1 MVVLAKFS
9 NNIVSVF
16 PITLYVC
23 THYSSFQQL
32 TTVLLYMTIS
42 WLGTATANE
51 VCYFITSN
59 CTDQCSN
66 AESIDTGNY
75 LTLPQFVK
83 NSTAYLANHT
93 ILIFLPGNHGFESDL
108 IVENI
113 KSFSMSVWP
122 ASSPKVVI
130 NCNHSARFEFRNI
143 STVTMTGLEFVGCFN
158 NHIEFIGQFQLEGSS
173 FIGSEQPIA
182 RSTVFLIVSC
192 TANLDRI
199 TMAFMTQREGSENCT
214 SNTGMVGILLRKSVI
229 EIRQSRFEG
238 NKICFGVLI
247 YDEFGSTITIVN
259 TTFINNSASDSSN
272 CNTTG
277 SIVYVNNNRSTIN
290 IFDSKFEQ
298 NVGVLILGDNCKMFI
313 THTHFIDNEY
323 SGSLAVIYAT
333 NTDLVISYSMFTESK
348 GSIIEARH
356 TNTIKVTEWTSQ
368 AGDTTLSIRYT
379 GFISNHGALVTSIG
393 KMIVSIDHST
403 FIDNIGSWILD
414 TSDTIIASVTH
425 NKFVNNTVRVLPD
438 ATTTHESLVRL
449 GTDTTTTVSFNEF
462 IANKAGGA
470 LVHTK
475 YYTTARNVTN
485 NVFADNSA
493 EYEIFIAPFCRPG
506 LSLSLGNSRCIQCS
520 ENWLQDLMG
529 IVAAA
534 FIAGIVLVI
543 FMLAL
548 NMTVAVGSLNGI
560 LFFAHIVGNSSTYFL
575 PFTTPNFATVFISW
589 LNLGVGFD
597 ICFYQTIPLKLAIA
611 AQLYKVLL
619 ESVFPAYVIILVIIV
634 IVASERSSKFAK
646 IIGKGNPV
654 AVLATMILLSYARFL
669 KVVITSLSLLYG
681 QPAYGSRNVDTTKVE
696 SILTVVTE
704 PELLVVSSFLAV
716 IFIPLFLLCVI
727 YTTLLFSWQWLL
739 RYQDKAIFKWV
750 RYQKLHH
757 FLEPYHAPY
766 TVKHRYWTGLLFF
779 VRLLLYV
786 ISILNF
792 SLDQRVYLLS
802 VILVVGGLILLKG
815 VSVERVYKNW
825 PLDVM
830 ETAIYFN
837 LVAFSTLTWYNLDS
851 GEDKTAIAYTSIM
864 IIFIFLLGIIVFH
877 ILRYTWI
884 HKCSFIERI
893 FNWTSSKLI
902 EKRSKQGVPSDG
914 PEVLDGYQLRR
925 RRSTAGKQQQST
937 ITQTVIDIPN

>member
-1 MVVLAKFS
+1 
-9 NNIVSVF
+9 
-16 PITLYVC
+16 
-23 THYSSFQQL
+23 
-32 TTVLLYMTIS
+32 MTIS
-42 WLGTATANE
+42 WLGTAAANE
-51 VCYFITSN
+51 VCYFITPN

-66 AESIDTGNY
+66 AESIDNY

-93 ILIFLPGNHGFESDL
+93 ILIFLPGNHSFESDL
-108 IVENI
+108 IAENI

-122 ASSPKVVI
+122 ASSTKIVI

-158 NHIEFIGQFQLEGSS
+158 NYIEFIGQFQLEGSS

-182 RSTVFLIVSC
+182 RSTVLLIVSC
-192 TANLDRI
+192 AANLDRI
-199 TMAFMTQREGSENCT
+199 VMAFMTQREVSENCM
-214 SNTGMVGILLRKSVI
+214 SNTDPGMVGILLRKSMI

-238 NKICFGVLI
+238 NKIGFGGLI
-247 YDEFGSTITIVN
+247 YDEFGSTIIIVN
-259 TTFINNSASDSSN
+259 TTFINNSVSDSSN

-277 SIVYVNNNRSTIN
+277 SIVYINNNRSTVN

-298 NVGVLILGDNCKMFI
+298 NVGVLILGDNCNMLI
-313 THTHFIDNEY
+313 THTNFIDNEY
-323 SGSLAVIYAT
+323 SGSLAMVYAT
-333 NTDLVISYSMFTESK
+333 NSDLVISYSMFTKSK
-348 GSIIEARH
+348 GSIVEARH
-356 TNTIKVTEWTSQ
+356 TNTIKGTGLTSQ
-368 AGDTTLSIRYT
+368 AGDASLSIIYT

-393 KMIVSIDHST
+393 KIISVDHSS

-414 TSDTIIASVTH
+414 TSDTITASITH

-506 LSLSLGNSRCIQCS
+506 LSLSLGNSHCIQCS
-520 ENWLQDLMG
+520 KNWLQDLMG
-529 IVAAA
+529 IVVAA

-597 ICFYQTIPLKLAIA
+597 ICFYQTIPLIA

-619 ESVFPAYVIILVIIV
+619 EFVFPAYVIILVIIV
-634 IVASERSSKFAK
+634 IVASERSMKFAK

-704 PELLVVSSFLAV
+704 PEPLVVSAFLAV
-716 IFIPLFLLCVI
+716 IFIPLFLLCII

-766 TVKHRYWTGLLFF
+766 TAKYRYWTGLLFF
-779 VRLLLYV
+779 ARLLLYV

-792 SLDQRVYLLS
+792 SLDQRIYLLS

-864 IIFIFLLGIIVFH
+864 IIFIFLLGIIIFH
-877 ILRYTWI
+877 ILRYTRI
-884 HKCSFIERI
+884 NKCSFVERI
-893 FNWTSSKLI
+893 FNWTSSEII
-902 EKRSKQGVPSDG
+902 EKRPKQGVPSDG
-914 PEVLDGYQLRR
+914 PEVLDGYQLCR

-937 ITQTVIDIPN
+937 ITQTVIDISNREDET